1 MNFVISIKFS
11 KNLSKSNRQYETKL
25 IKEIN
30 DTCNKTTLNE
40 NDKEKLVELHSK
52 LDEIYTKRAKGA
64 YIRSRAKWIEEGEIF
79 FF

>member
-11 KNLSKSNRQYETKL
+11 KNLSKSNRKYQTKL

-40 NDKEKLVELHSK
+40 NDKEKRVELHSK

-64 YIRSRAKWIEEGEIF
+64 YIRSRAKWIEEGENF
-79 FF
+79 F